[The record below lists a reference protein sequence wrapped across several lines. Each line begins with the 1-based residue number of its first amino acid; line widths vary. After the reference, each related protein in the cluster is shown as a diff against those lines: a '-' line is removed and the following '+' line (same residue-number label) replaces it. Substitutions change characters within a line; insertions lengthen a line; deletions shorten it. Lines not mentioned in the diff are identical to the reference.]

1 MVADRCARVLL
12 SAARVILSPAKDLAQ
27 RRISRP
33 HRPDGQDTALPPGL
47 LHRTQR
53 LGTRTHTVVD
63 APGAAIVSPWRDPR
77 RFGPARSSLSVY
89 SIITEIQVG
98 RRGIAGAK
106 RERAGPRGPA
116 LARTRNG

>member
-53 LGTRTHTVVD
+53 LGSRTHTVVD
-63 APGAAIVSPWRDPR
+63 APDAAIVSPSRDPPR
-77 RFGPARSSLSVY
+77 RSGPARSSLSVY
-89 SIITEIQVG
+89 SKITEMQVDW
-98 RRGIAGAK
+98 RGIAGT
-106 RERAGPRGPA
+106 RCGRAGQHA
-116 LARTRNG
+116 ARPSL